1 MLPGSGTT
9 AYMQQAESIL
19 CRVVGAAAA
28 WRKCGLVA
36 VAGRLSVDTDNDKS
50 KQRIVAGRQV

>member
-19 CRVVGAAAA
+19 CGVAGAAAA
-28 WRKCGLVA
+28 WKNCGLVA
-36 VAGRLSVDTDNDKS
+36 VAGRLGVNTDNDKS
-50 KQRIVAGRQV
+50 KQRIAAGRQV